1 MSVPMQTDL
10 TGKTAVVTGG
20 SGVIGAAFCRALAEC
35 GARVAV
41 LGRRAENGAPVVADI
56 EQAGGQAVALACDV
70 MKKDSIIAARQAVLD
85 RWGSIDILVN
95 CAGGAVASAQIPQ
108 DQLADLAELAPGT
121 DSFFTIDPENIHR
134 ELDLNLYGTILPTQI
149 FGEALI
155 QSGGCV
161 VNISSMGAYGPLTRI
176 PGYSGAKAAIS
187 NFTEWAANYF
197 ARSGVR
203 VNAIA
208 PGFFQTTQNHAL
220 QFNEDG
226 TPTPRTGKI
235 LAGTPMQRFGK
246 VEELVGALLFLV
258 NEKAA
263 SFVTGCVLPVDGGFH
278 CYLGV

>member
-1 MSVPMQTDL
+1 MSVPMQVDL

-20 SGVIGAAFCRALAEC
+20 SGVIGGAFCRALGEC

-41 LGRRAENGAPVVADI
+41 LGRKAENGAPVVEAI
-56 EQAGGQAVALACDV
+56 EKMGGEAAAFACDV
-70 MKKDSIIAARQAVLD
+70 MKKESILAAREAILE

-95 CAGGAVASAQIPQ
+95 CAGGAVGSAQIPQ
-108 DQLADLAELAPGT
+108 DQLADLAPET
-121 DSFFTIDPENIHR
+121 DSFFTIDAENIHR
-134 ELDLNLYGTILPTQI
+134 ELDLNLYGTILPTQL
-149 FGEALI
+149 FGEAMI
-155 QSGGCV
+155 KNGGCV

-220 QFNEDG
+220 QFNPDG

-235 LAGTPMQRFGK
+235 LAGTPMQRFGQ

-258 NEKAA
+258 NEQAA